1 MKGLDIGEVARLS
14 GVVPSTLRFYEKKGL
29 IRPLGRNGLRRQYH
43 ENVLNTLQLIALG
56 QTAGF
61 TLDQMRDMFTPQGQL
76 ALDRDLL
83 LQRAADID
91 DTITRLHQL
100 SHGLKHVARCT
111 AQTHTECEEFKKVVA
126 RGRRLIE

>member
-1 MKGLDIGEVARLS
+1 MKELDIGEVARLS

-91 DTITRLHQL
+91 DTIIRLHQL

-126 RGRRLIE
+126 RGRPLIE

>member
-1 MKGLDIGEVARLS
+1 MKELDIGEVARLS

-76 ALDRDLL
+76 ALDRDQQ

-91 DTITRLHQL
+91 DTIIRLHQL
-100 SHGLKHVARCT
+100 SHGLKHVAGCT

>member
-1 MKGLDIGEVARLS
+1 MKELDIGEVARLS

-56 QTAGF
+56 QT
-61 TLDQMRDMFTPQGQL
+61 
-76 ALDRDLL
+76 
-83 LQRAADID
+83 
-91 DTITRLHQL
+91 
-100 SHGLKHVARCT
+100 
-111 AQTHTECEEFKKVVA
+111 ECEEFKKVVA